1 MNFLTF
7 FLAFDSWI
15 DLFLLILGV
24 IVKFFWIFLQCLC
37 DQVAP
42 AETPKQPD
50 LSTNNRPH
58 SSCEVQHDS
67 GLGHYGPIG
76 HYSYPDLTRASRCAS
91 LPRTVADVSSLTISN
106 PWEIPHNVTAT
117 APLFENSGVEER
129 EKISPRSKVRLNLPF
144 VPRLYLS
151 SIRPILLFKN
161 LAYLWEQARNIWCV
175 KPCQMFKQQLDW
187 GHRGGAKNNF
197 RFDVA
202 ANGTVCRCLV
212 KATRKNCKPSSN
224 LLCPVKHSPRCKT
237 TTWSHCS

>member
-151 SIRPILLFKN
+151 SIRPILFLRTWLIFENKQKISGVLNHFKCLSNN
-161 LAYLWEQARNIWCV
+161 LTEGTGAEQ
-175 KPCQMFKQQLDW
+175 
-187 GHRGGAKNNF
+187 
-197 RFDVA
+197 
-202 ANGTVCRCLV
+202 
-212 KATRKNCKPSSN
+212 
-224 LLCPVKHSPRCKT
+224 KT
-237 TTWSHCS
+237 ISGLTLRQTAPFVGV